1 MHTQATESGSLS
13 VKHRQR
19 VFFYLIIAV
28 FVAVVAGR
36 IYLFIYFSDASQIFP
51 RKADFARSLADR
63 LNDTF
68 AVRKTTPTLSSAQT
82 KSPW

>member
-1 MHTQATESGSLS
+1 MDAQATESGPLS
-13 VKHRQR
+13 VKQARQHG
-19 VFFYLIIAV
+19 FYLIIAV
-28 FVAVVAGR
+28 FLAVVAGR
-36 IYLFIYFSDASQIFP
+36 IYLFIYFSDVSQIFP
-51 RKADFARSLADR
+51 RKADFARSPADR